1 MQPERVFP
9 CVRISTVCVREA
21 VPPPPETATNAETR
35 LRAKR
40 LSPDE
45 DESRTGK
52 TDVENEKRHLLLYII
67 PISNLNR
74 FYEETRTAHFHRLH
88 GGGIAASA
96 QEVSQQ
102 KLDSL
107 NQALS
112 DISARVKETEAAES
126 NRAIWKDRS
135 KYFNLNYVNQKLSPD
150 IDGWDKLGGGELKSD
165 FGAAIVW
172 GKTYYLHKKPLAGM
186 IKFGIDW
193 SWMDLNYAQY
203 KLETYDYDTDELYSE
218 KAHQLEYGMQIGPS
232 VTINPVHHLK
242 VSAYFRV
249 TPSYSMMYLNDEFYH
264 HYATFCNTGFAVAW
278 KVLSVGCE
286 WRWGKAS
293 YDGLGL
299 NLDDLEGDYSDGDF
313 SGDIPSADDV
323 LTDLQDLKLKTKS
336 FRVYFSFRF

>member
-1 MQPERVFP
+1 MRPHINGLR
-9 CVRISTVCVREA
+9 SGSGSA
-21 VPPPPETATNAETR
+21 PPETATNAETR

-45 DESRTGK
+45 DEKRAGK
-52 TDVENEKRHLLLYII
+52 TEVENEKRHLLLYII

-264 HYATFCNTGFAVAW
+264 HYATFCNTGFAVAC
-278 KVLSVGCE
+278 KVL
-286 WRWGKAS
+286 
-293 YDGLGL
+293 
-299 NLDDLEGDYSDGDF
+299 
-313 SGDIPSADDV
+313 
-323 LTDLQDLKLKTKS
+323 
-336 FRVYFSFRF
+336 